1 MIVLATLL
9 EALAQLLHMVIN
21 IYIWVIIIAAL
32 ISWVRPDPYN
42 IIVQTLY
49 RLTLPAYYIVRRFI
63 PTVIGGI
70 DLAPLVIILALQFID
85 LFFVRLLLNFAYRL
99 GA

>member
-1 MIVLATLL
+1 MVIGTLL
-9 EALAQLLHMVIN
+9 QAIAQILHMVIN

-32 ISWVRPDPYN
+32 LSWVRPDPHN
-42 IIVQTLY
+42 PIVQTLY
-49 RLTLPAYYIVRRFI
+49 RLSEPAYALVRRYI

-70 DLAPLVIILALQFID
+70 DLAPIIIIVALQFID
-85 LFFVRLLLNFAYRL
+85 LFLVRLLMNIAYRL

>member
-1 MIVLATLL
+1 MFVIATLL
-9 EALAQLLHMVIN
+9 QAIAQILHMVIN
-21 IYIWVIIIAAL
+21 IYIWVVIIAAL

-42 IIVQTLY
+42 PIVQPLY
-49 RLTLPAYYIVRRFI
+49 RLTAPLYALLRRYI

-70 DLAPLVIILALQFID
+70 DLAPLIIIIALQFLD
-85 LFFVRLLLNFAYRL
+85 MFLVRILMHLAYRL